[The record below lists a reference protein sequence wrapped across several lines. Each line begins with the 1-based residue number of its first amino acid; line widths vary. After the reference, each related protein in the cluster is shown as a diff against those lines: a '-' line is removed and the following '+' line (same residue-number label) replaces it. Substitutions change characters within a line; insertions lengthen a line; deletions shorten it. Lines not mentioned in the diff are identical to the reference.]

1 MLVDA
6 ALIAVILLALAILL
20 ARHWPRPVLLIEPVK
35 HPCGFMPPS

>member
-6 ALIAVILLALAILL
+6 TLIAVILLALAILL

-35 HPCGFMPPS
+35 HRCGFMPPS